1 MVYHSTL
8 IKTVLHRVIA
18 KVPSGHHRDSINPP
32 PKNDPQMMFGSWG
45 IISPTSTNQ
54 GFAYSPAM
62 GKVAA
67 QGNLQPAGWWSGDL
81 KILVPV
87 IPMDSYHW
95 SQLTSPIDPK
105 LPKPYAPKSLLW
117 IRNRWLWGWGLVL
130 LSWLDYAIGLWIPNF
145 QVTQAQHRR
154 CPPVPA
160 TGRSCSQTKR
170 QKPEAYDAFFEATL
184 MSPPIVGWLVVWT
197 PLKNISQL
205 GWLFPI
211 CGKIKNVPNHQPV
224 GNEDQGKRLKQKK
237 HFKWRLSKEKKGKHV
252 LLWHMGNLGKTLY
265 FKP

>member
-1 MVYHSTL
+1 
-8 IKTVLHRVIA
+8 
-18 KVPSGHHRDSINPP
+18 
-32 PKNDPQMMFGSWG
+32 MFGSWE
-45 IISPTSTNQ
+45 IIPPTSTNQ

-62 GKVAA
+62 GGLVWSSKDDGPRRTLWKVAA
-67 QGNLQPAGWWSGDL
+67 AFQPAGCLGLNIWYL
-81 KILVPV
+81 QFQRIL
-87 IPMDSYHW
+87 IIGHF
-95 SQLTSPIDPK
+95 TSPIDPK

-130 LSWLDYAIGLWIPNF
+130 LSWLYYAIGLWIPNF

-184 MSPPIVGWLVVWT
+184 MSPPIFGWLVVWT

-224 GNEDQGKRLKQKK
+224 GNEDQGKRLKKNTLSGVCQKK
-237 HFKWRLSKEKKGKHV
+237 KRKTCFIMTHGKFRK
-252 LLWHMGNLGKTLY
+252 NTL
-265 FKP
+265 F